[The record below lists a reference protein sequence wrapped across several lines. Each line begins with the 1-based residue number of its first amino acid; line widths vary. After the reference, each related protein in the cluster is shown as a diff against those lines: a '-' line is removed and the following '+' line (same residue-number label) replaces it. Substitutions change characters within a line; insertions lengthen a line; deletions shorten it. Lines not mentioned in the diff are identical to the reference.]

1 LEGGEVKVDNEKD
14 PLCPYCQHPEEYMIG
29 LPAEPHLICDQHWKM
44 ESGGEEKNPT
54 RREREK

>member
-1 LEGGEVKVDNEKD
+1 MKVDNEKD

>member
-1 LEGGEVKVDNEKD
+1 MSIDNEKD

-29 LPAEPHLICDQHWKM
+29 LPAEAHLICDRHWKM
-44 ESGGEEKNPT
+44 ESGEEKNPT